1 MSIKSLFSQLNE
13 AFLIIDRTQPQ
24 QPFINEAASKVLSI
38 EDHALLNSPFW
49 QEHLEPIAIGS
60 PIPKEHSA
68 YFEGKNYLLSFSE
81 VNDPETTYLVVHIKA
96 DTPSEETLHNFFDL
110 VDNLGAYVFC
120 KDTEFNYTYANQ
132 QVCELFDCPLEEIIG
147 HNDYKFFGEETGKKL
162 IETYDKPVID
172 QGKTQRNEE
181 RLFVENLNEH
191 RHYLSV
197 KKPLFDPNGQVRGL
211 FGISTDIT
219 AEKETQ
225 TKLRESELRLR
236 TILDNV
242 GAYIYIK
249 DKDRR
254 FKYINKLTEELFQKK
269 SDEIVGMTNIEL
281 LGQEQGEEFDQTDRQ
296 VFEIGEKVT
305 CLETFSTPD
314 EIYYYW
320 SVKIPLQNEQGEID
334 HYIGISTD
342 ITDQKNLEH
351 QVRQSHRELEVR
363 LEEINK
369 LKDELQNQATHDAL
383 TGLFNRR
390 YLEEHIPLIFADP
403 NRAPTSL
410 LMVDIDNFKAIND
423 NHGHG
428 IGDKTLAYLADTL
441 RAECR
446 NNDLICR
453 YGGDEF
459 LVVLPNTPQSSALKK
474 AEWIRKSF
482 QLNLTN
488 ALPELKKNSIS
499 IGIST
504 SPDNADSFEKLYH
517 SSDKALYEAK
527 KKGRNCCVTASE
539 LP

>member
-13 AFLIIDRTQPQ
+13 AFLIIDREQPQ
-24 QPFINEAASKVLSI
+24 QPFINEAASQLLAI
-38 EDHALLNSPFW
+38 EGHALPNSTFW
-49 QEHLEPIAIGS
+49 QEHLEPIVIGS
-60 PIPKEHSA
+60 PIPKEHSV
-68 YFEGKNYLLSFSE
+68 YFEGKNYLLGFSE
-81 VNDPETTYLVVHIKA
+81 VNDHETTCLVIHIKA

-132 QVCELFDCPLEEIIG
+132 QVCELFNCPLEEIIG
-147 HNDYKFFGEETGKKL
+147 HNDYKFFGEDTGKKL

-172 QGKTQRNEE
+172 KGKTQRNEE
-181 RLFVENLNEH
+181 LLFVENINEY

-197 KKPLFDPNGQVRGL
+197 KKPLFDQNGLVRGL

-225 TKLRESELRLR
+225 AKLRESELRLR

-281 LGQEQGEEFDQTDRQ
+281 LGPEQGEEFDQTDRQ

-305 CLETFSTPD
+305 CLETFTTPD
-314 EIYYYW
+314 KIYYYW

-342 ITDQKNLEH
+342 ITDQKHLEH
-351 QVRQSHRELEVR
+351 QVRQSHHELEVR
-363 LEEINK
+363 LDEINK

-390 YLEEHIPLIFADP
+390 YLEEHIPLIFAEP

-410 LMVDIDNFKAIND
+410 LMVDIDNFKTIND

-428 IGDKTLAYLADTL
+428 IGDKALVYLADTL

-446 NNDLICR
+446 SNDLICR

-474 AEWIRKSF
+474 AEWIRKNF

-488 ALPELKKNSIS
+488 TLPELQKHSIS

-527 KKGRNCCVTASE
+527 KKGRNRCVTASE
-539 LP
+539 L

>member
-13 AFLIIDRTQPQ
+13 AYLIIDRAQPQ
-24 QPFINEAASKVLSI
+24 QPFINEAASKLLSI
-38 EDHALLNSPFW
+38 EGHVLTNSTFW
-49 QEHLEPIAIGS
+49 QEHLESIAIDS
-60 PIPKEHSA
+60 SIPKEHSV
-68 YFEGKNYLLSFSE
+68 YFEGKNYLLNFSE
-81 VNDPETTYLVVHIKA
+81 VNDQGSTYLVVHIKA

-172 QGKTQRNEE
+172 KGETQRNEE
-181 RLFVENLNEH
+181 RLFVENINEY
-191 RHYLSV
+191 RNYLSV
-197 KKPLFDPNGQVRGL
+197 KKPLFDQNGKVRGL

-225 TKLRESELRLR
+225 AKLRESELRLR

-281 LGQEQGEEFDQTDRQ
+281 LGPEQGEEFDQTDRQ
-296 VFEIGEKVT
+296 VFEVGEKVT

-351 QVRQSHRELEVR
+351 QVRQSHHELEVR

-428 IGDKTLAYLADTL
+428 VGDKALAYLADTL
-441 RAECR
+441 RTECR
-446 NNDLICR
+446 SNDLICR

-488 ALPELKKNSIS
+488 VLPELQKNSIS

-504 SPDNADSFEKLYH
+504 SPDNADNFEKLYH

-539 LP
+539 L